1 MLYQWNRVFQHPTL
15 SLDDLN
21 KCNPFRGIID
31 MLLNMQTKICA
42 EYGVMY
48 QEPVEVS
55 CRVPYK
61 PAGKLAE
68 SQMVL
73 TGIL

>member
-1 MLYQWNRVFQHPTL
+1 MESRIEHPTL

-21 KCNPFRGIID
+21 KYNPFRGIID
-31 MLLNMQTKICA
+31 MLLNMQIKICA

-48 QEPVEVS
+48 QEPVQDS
-55 CRVPYK
+55 CQVPYK
-61 PAGKLAE
+61 SAGKLAE